1 MPNLFLST
9 LDYQFFKT
17 KLFSRKD
24 KHNWLLY
31 KKQLSIDAPPPV
43 SLYGNVSN

>member
-24 KHNWLLY
+24 KHNWPLY
-31 KKQLSIDAPPPV
+31 KKQLSTSPSKFIRKCV
-43 SLYGNVSN
+43 